1 MEYFSKGSSDVSPTL
16 KFHSGVFFPIV
27 YEKEWSF
34 VKTSL
39 KGPALNGVS
48 KENARP
54 VVYSHGSL
62 SDSI

>member
-54 VVYSHGSL
+54 
-62 SDSI
+62 